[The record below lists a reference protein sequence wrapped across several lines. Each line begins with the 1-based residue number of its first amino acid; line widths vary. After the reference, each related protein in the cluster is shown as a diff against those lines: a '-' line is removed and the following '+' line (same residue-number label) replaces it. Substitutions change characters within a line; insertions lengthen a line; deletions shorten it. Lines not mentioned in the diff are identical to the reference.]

1 MRRYLRGIVVGHV
14 PDNWVHPHLRWELD
28 LVIAELQPGID
39 LGRLLERAV
48 AHQSCVTSDARH
60 VPGDGIGTKEG
71 GGRGAIGNFQDGCL
85 AGGRGGLNLGGVVLG
100 DGDVDAG
107 VFGGDERLEGAEVAR
122 DGVELVG
129 GHGRCDGGWNVGM
142 NVCWNGCFAI
152 RKPDEPDDARTTMMH
167 ANPVA
172 PKK

>member
-1 MRRYLRGIVVGHV
+1 MRLYLRGIVVGHV
-14 PDNWVHPHLRWELD
+14 PADGVNPHLRRELD
-28 LVIAELQPGID
+28 LVVAELQPGVD
-39 LGRLLERAV
+39 LGRLLQRAIS
-48 AHQSCVTSDARH
+48 HQSRVTSDARH

-129 GHGRCDGGWNVGM
+129 GHGRWGWVGLE
-142 NVCWNGCFAI
+142 CWNGCFANQMN
-152 RKPDEPDDARTTMMH
+152 PTTH
-167 ANPVA
+167 GQQ
-172 PKK
+172 